1 MSARKLPRAVLCG
14 AAAGLLVVLGACAS
28 PEPESAPVTSP
39 AATAPLPSAVTTQL
53 EAQLAAGIEEYGA
66 PGSVMHVCAPGY
78 ADWSTAVGVADVE
91 KQTPMTPDLEW
102 GIRSITKSYTVTMI
116 LQLAD
121 EGLLSLDDTI
131 DTWVAGIP
139 NGSEVTLRQLAA
151 MTGGVPDYVT
161 QAFVDDFS
169 ADPTRDFTIE
179 ELIDYARAG
188 EPMFP
193 PGQGHVY
200 ANSSTLMLGRVVEE
214 VTGEPF
220 AKALQERLLDPVGL
234 TGTRYPATALDW
246 AGPHPVGYQPG
257 PDGQLTTQPDNFTVF
272 GPAGAMTSSA
282 ADLCAWAT
290 AMGDGSLLSDE
301 RQAER
306 VAGTA
311 LDEGPEYDAYGLG
324 IGTVNEWIG
333 HTGEGFGVTALAMH
347 DVRSGT
353 SAVILM
359 NLSGTGVHAPTRLF
373 REMTPTLA
381 GIPTR

>member
-14 AAAGLLVVLGACAS
+14 AAAGLLLVLGACAS
-28 PEPESAPVTSP
+28 PEPESAPATSAP
-39 AATAPLPSAVTTQL
+39 TVAPLPSAVTTQL

-66 PGSVMHVCAPGY
+66 PGAVMHVCAPGY
-78 ADWSTAVGVADVE
+78 ESWSTSVGVADIE

-102 GIRSITKSYTVTMI
+102 GIRSITKAYTVTLI

-161 QAFVDDFS
+161 EAFVEDFS

-214 VTGEPF
+214 VTGQPF
-220 AKALQERLLDPVGL
+220 AQALDERLLDPIGL

-246 AGPHPVGYQPG
+246 AGPHPIGYQPG
-257 PDGQLTTQPDNFTVF
+257 PDGALTTQPDNFTVF
-272 GPAGAMTSSA
+272 GPAGAMTSTA

-290 AMGDGSLLSDE
+290 AMGSGALLSDQL
-301 RQAER
+301 QAER
-306 VAGTA
+306 VAGTP
-311 LDEGPEYDAYGLG
+311 LDEGPEYDTYGLG

-347 DVRSGT
+347 DVETGT
-353 SAVILM
+353 SAAILM

-373 REMTPTLA
+373 REMTPTLD
-381 GIPTR
+381 GIAPR